1 MATSA
6 HDLTADASSTPAV
19 VAPTPAQTVLP
30 ALLPRHVLSAT
41 IAGAGFGLRE
51 LPGLGL
57 FSPMILAIVAGMGFH
72 NLIGTP
78 RRARAGVTFSMRRIL
93 RLAIVLLGLQ
103 LTAAQVVEV
112 GARGLAVIAL
122 T

>member
-1 MATSA
+1 MANPA
-6 HDLTADASSTPAV
+6 HDLADALSTRAL
-19 VAPTPAQTVLP
+19 VAHAPAQPVLP
-30 ALLPRHVLSAT
+30 ALLPGLLLSAA

-78 RRARAGVTFSMRRIL
+78 RRAKAGVTFSMRRIL
-93 RLAIVLLGLQ
+93 RLAIVLCGPQ
-103 LTAAQVVEV
+103 RT
-112 GARGLAVIAL
+112 RGPG
-122 T
+122 